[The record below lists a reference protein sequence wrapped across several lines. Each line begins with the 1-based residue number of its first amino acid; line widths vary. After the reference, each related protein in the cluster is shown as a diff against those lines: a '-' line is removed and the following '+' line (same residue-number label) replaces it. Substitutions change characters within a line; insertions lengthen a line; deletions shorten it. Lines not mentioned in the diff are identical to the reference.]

1 MHVFARIFSDAA
13 ISNSNKFHRYYVRGL
28 LFRSFKSVTKNFL
41 DIFTDDVQMVKKPAQ
56 ISGSFIDHFYIKRV
70 LMEKFFTMVTVKK
83 IYFWDHDAVR
93 IAIEKNSVDIHI
105 TP

>member
-1 MHVFARIFSDAA
+1 
-13 ISNSNKFHRYYVRGL
+13 
-28 LFRSFKSVTKNFL
+28 
-41 DIFTDDVQMVKKPAQ
+41 MVKKPAQ
-56 ISGSFIDHFYIKRV
+56 ISGSFIDHFCIKRV

>member
-13 ISNSNKFHRYYVRGL
+13 ISNSNKFHRYYIRGL

>member
-1 MHVFARIFSDAA
+1 MYLQEFFQMLQYLIATNSIDI
-13 ISNSNKFHRYYVRGL
+13 ISGDFYLDL
-28 LFRSFKSVTKNFL
+28 LKVQQKIFL

-83 IYFWDHDAVR
+83 IYF
-93 IAIEKNSVDIHI
+93 
-105 TP
+105 

>member
-1 MHVFARIFSDAA
+1 MF
-13 ISNSNKFHRYYVRGL
+13 
-28 LFRSFKSVTKNFL
+28 
-41 DIFTDDVQMVKKPAQ
+41 KKPAQ